1 MHPKDESGI
10 DLITALPQTIRIYI
24 LRGEEEKKML
34 PRWEEERKKKI
45 HFCAKRRETN
55 VQIIGKILMCEKKD
69 KIVRVCYLFLIDN
82 IRYN

>member
-1 MHPKDESGI
+1 MG
-10 DLITALPQTIRIYI
+10 R
-24 LRGEEEKKML
+24 REEEYK
-34 PRWEEERKKKI
+34 
-45 HFCAKRRETN
+45 FCAKRRETN

>member
-34 PRWEEERKKKI
+34 PRWEEERKNINFVRKK
-45 HFCAKRRETN
+45 
-55 VQIIGKILMCEKKD
+55 GKNTHSGVACKWIKKQS
-69 KIVRVCYLFLIDN
+69 
-82 IRYN
+82 

>member
-24 LRGEEEKKML
+24 LRGEEEKKDVAKMG
-34 PRWEEERKKKI
+34 RREEEYK
-45 HFCAKRRETN
+45 FCAKRRETN

-69 KIVRVCYLFLIDN
+69 EIVRVCYLFLIDN

>member
-1 MHPKDESGI
+1 VHPKDESGI

-45 HFCAKRRETN
+45 HFCAKK
-55 VQIIGKILMCEKKD
+55 GKKYSCAKK
-69 KIVRVCYLFLIDN
+69 KTKSYEYVIYF
-82 IRYN
+82 